1 VRRDEVKN
9 LIYLDNAATTLKKPK
24 DVSRSVY
31 NAIASGEIGNAGR
44 SSYSAAY
51 TALQELYNTRA
62 IIAKL
67 FGIKNPLNVALC
79 QNGSAAI
86 NMVLRSLFSK
96 PKGDHII
103 TTTFEHNSSLRP
115 LYQFENAGGAISIC
129 TPNPATGQFDIE
141 PLIQKNTKAVMI
153 NHASNVVG
161 VIQDLDKV
169 HEVCKKYGL
178 IMIVDLCQTAGLIP
192 IDATQFTSS
201 IFCFTGHK
209 GLYGPQ
215 GTGGI
220 VLSGTFDLEPVFS
233 GGSGHDSFN
242 TKHPSLM
249 PDVFE
254 VGTMNVPS
262 FMGLHKGIEYVMKE
276 GIEKINKKISALRNF
291 FVEELKKIEGIRLY
305 GASYKSD
312 YSGVVA
318 INIEDKPSSEVSLEL
333 YDKYDIATRSGAHC
347 APLLHKYFGTEEQGM
362 VRFSFSS
369 FNTKKELQIAI
380 ESLKK
385 IAQKQ

>member
-1 VRRDEVKN
+1 MKN
-9 LIYLDNAATTLKKPK
+9 LIYLDNAATTLKKPRTVAK
-24 DVSRSVY
+24 AVY

-67 FGIKNPLNVALC
+67 FNIKNPLNVALC
-79 QNGSAAI
+79 QNGSAAL
-86 NMVLRSLFSK
+86 NMALRSLFYNTR
-96 PKGDHII
+96 DTHII
-103 TTTFEHNSSLRP
+103 TTTFEHNSVLRP
-115 LYQFENAGGAISIC
+115 LYQFREAGGGLSVC
-129 TPNPATGQFDIE
+129 TPSLATGQFDIA
-141 PLIQKNTKAVMI
+141 PLVQKTTKAVVI

-161 VIQDLDKV
+161 VVQDLKAIS
-169 HEVCKKYGL
+169 EVCNKYGL
-178 IMIVDLCQTAGLIP
+178 VMIVDLCQTAGLVAL
-192 IDATQFTSS
+192 DASCFNNA

-220 VLSGTFDLEPVFS
+220 VLSGSFDLKPVFS

-242 TKHPSLM
+242 PSHPALM

-262 FMGLHKGIEYVMKE
+262 FVGLNRGIEYVLDT
-276 GIEKINKKISALRNF
+276 GIDKIFKKISALRNY
-291 FVEELKKIEGIRLY
+291 FVKEVEKIEGVRLY

-312 YSGVVA
+312 YSGVVGL
-318 INIEDKPSSEVSLEL
+318 NIDGKPSSEVSLALFEH
-333 YDKYDIATRSGAHC
+333 YGIATRSGAHC
-347 APLLHKYFGTEEQGM
+347 APLLHKYFGTQDEGM

-369 FNTKKELQIAI
+369 FNTKTELKQAIEALKELAV
-380 ESLKK
+380 KK
-385 IAQKQ
+385 